1 MNSENNTKFILALPK
16 GRILEKAIPILKR
29 AGIEPEPAFFE
40 ESDRRLQFSSNHLNI
55 DIIRVRSFDVATFL
69 AYGAAHLAIAGSD
82 VLQEFNHPEI
92 YAPVDLGIGK
102 CRLVVAAQEDTVSLS
117 DQRQWSHLRVAT
129 KYPVTTRRYFAE
141 KGVQVDCIKLNGA
154 MEIAPNLGL
163 CRRIVDLV
171 ETGSTLK
178 ANGLVEIA
186 EIMTV
191 SSRFAVNR
199 AAWKMNPE
207 IIGGWITKIRKAAHK
222 RVQPEFDD
230 RVKMANK

>member
-1 MNSENNTKFILALPK
+1 MNSQNNTKLILALPK
-16 GRILEKAIPILKR
+16 GRILEQAIPILKR

-40 ESDRRLQFSSNHLNI
+40 SSDRRLQFSSNHPNI

-92 YAPVDLGIGK
+92 YAPIDLGIGK
-102 CRLVVAAQEDTVSLS
+102 CRLVVAAQEDTVSIS

-129 KYPVTTRRYFAE
+129 KYPATTRRYFAE

-171 ETGSTLK
+171 ETGSTLT

-191 SSRFAVNR
+191 SSRFVVNR

-207 IIGGWITKIRKAAHK
+207 IIGGWITKIREAVHN
-222 RVQPEFDD
+222 REQPDFND
-230 RVKMANK
+230 

>member
-1 MNSENNTKFILALPK
+1 MNSQNNNKLILALPK
-16 GRILEKAIPILKR
+16 GRILEQAIPILKR

-40 ESDRRLQFSSNHLNI
+40 SSDRRLQFSSNHSNI

-92 YAPVDLGIGK
+92 YAPIDLGIGK
-102 CRLVVAAQEDTVSLS
+102 CRLVVAAQEDTVSVS

-171 ETGSTLK
+171 ETGSTLT

-199 AAWKMNPE
+199 AAWKINPE
-207 IIGGWITKIRKAAHK
+207 IIGGWIIKIREAAQN
-222 RVQPEFDD
+222 RVQPEFND
-230 RVKMANK
+230 

>member
-1 MNSENNTKFILALPK
+1 MNSQNNTKLILALPK
-16 GRILEKAIPILKR
+16 GRILEQAIPILKR

-40 ESDRRLQFSSNHLNI
+40 SSDRRLQFSSNHPNI
-55 DIIRVRSFDVATFL
+55 NIIRVRSFDVATFL

-92 YAPVDLGIGK
+92 YAPIDLGIGK
-102 CRLVVAAQEDTVSLS
+102 CRLIVAAQKDTVSVS

-171 ETGSTLK
+171 ETGSTLT

-207 IIGGWITKIRKAAHK
+207 IIGGWITKIREATHN
-222 RVQPEFDD
+222 RVQQEFND
-230 RVKMANK
+230 

>member
-1 MNSENNTKFILALPK
+1 MNNQKYTDKLILAVPK
-16 GRILEKAIPILKR
+16 GRILEQAIPILKR

-40 ESDRRLQFSSNHLNI
+40 ASDRRLQFCSNNQNI

-82 VLQEFNHPEI
+82 VLQEFDHPDI
-92 YAPVDLGIGK
+92 YAPVDLEIGR
-102 CRLVVAAQEDTVSLS
+102 CRLVVAAQEGTVSVLE
-117 DQRQWSHLRVAT
+117 QRQWSHLRVAT
-129 KYPVTTRRYFAE
+129 KYPKITRRYFAE
-141 KGVQVDCIKLNGA
+141 KGVQVECIKLNGA

-171 ETGSTLK
+171 ETGSTLT

-186 EIMTV
+186 EIMNV

-207 IIGGWITKIRKAAHK
+207 IINGWITRIREATHYTMQQKL
-222 RVQPEFDD
+222 VD
-230 RVKMANK
+230 

>member
-1 MNSENNTKFILALPK
+1 MNSQNNTKLILALPK
-16 GRILEKAIPILKR
+16 GRILEQAIPILKL

-40 ESDRRLQFSSNHLNI
+40 SSDRRLQFSSNHPNI

-102 CRLVVAAQEDTVSLS
+102 CRLVVAAQEDTVSVS

-154 MEIAPNLGL
+154 MEIAPSLGL

-171 ETGSTLK
+171 ETGSTLA

-199 AAWKMNPE
+199 AAWKINPE
-207 IIGGWITKIRKAAHK
+207 IIGGWITKIREASQNK
-222 RVQPEFDD
+222 VQSEFN
-230 RVKMANK
+230 A

>member
-1 MNSENNTKFILALPK
+1 MNNQINNTKIILAVPK
-16 GRILEKAIPILKR
+16 GRILDQALPILKR
-29 AGIEPEPAFFE
+29 AGIEPEPAFFQA
-40 ESDRRLQFSSNHLNI
+40 SDRRLRFTSNHQNI

-82 VLQEFNHPEI
+82 VLEEFNHPEI
-92 YAPVDLGIGK
+92 YAPVDLEIGK
-102 CRLVVAAQEDTVSLS
+102 CRLVVAASKDTVSEA

-129 KYPVTTRRYFAE
+129 KYPQTTRRYFAK
-141 KGVQVDCIKLNGA
+141 KGVQVECIKLNGA

-171 ETGSTLK
+171 ETGSTLT

-199 AAWKMNPE
+199 AAWKMNPD
-207 IIGGWITKIRKAAHK
+207 IISGWISKIREAAH
-222 RVQPEFDD
+222 
-230 RVKMANK
+230 N

>member
-1 MNSENNTKFILALPK
+1 MNSQKYSDKLILAVPK
-16 GRILEKAIPILKR
+16 GRILEQAIPILKR

-40 ESDRRLQFSSNHLNI
+40 ASDRRLQFCSNNQNI

-82 VLQEFNHPEI
+82 VLQEFDHPEI
-92 YAPVDLGIGK
+92 YAPVDLEIGR
-102 CRLVVAAQEDTVSLS
+102 CRLVVAAQEGTVSVLE
-117 DQRQWSHLRVAT
+117 QRQWSHLRVAT
-129 KYPVTTRRYFAE
+129 KYPKITRRYFAE
-141 KGVQVDCIKLNGA
+141 KGVQVECIKLNGA

-171 ETGSTLK
+171 ETGSTLT

-186 EIMTV
+186 EIMNV

-207 IIGGWITKIRKAAHK
+207 IINGWITRIREATHYTMQQKL
-222 RVQPEFDD
+222 VD
-230 RVKMANK
+230 

>member
-1 MNSENNTKFILALPK
+1 MNSQKYSDKLILAVPK
-16 GRILEKAIPILKR
+16 GRILEQAIPILKR

-40 ESDRRLQFSSNHLNI
+40 ASDRRLQFCSNNQNI

-82 VLQEFNHPEI
+82 VLQEFDHPEI
-92 YAPVDLGIGK
+92 YAPVDLEIGR
-102 CRLVVAAQEDTVSLS
+102 CRLVVAAQEGTVSVLE
-117 DQRQWSHLRVAT
+117 QRQWSHLRVAT
-129 KYPVTTRRYFAE
+129 KYPKITRRYFAE
-141 KGVQVDCIKLNGA
+141 KGVQVECIKLNGA

-171 ETGSTLK
+171 ETGSTLT

-207 IIGGWITKIRKAAHK
+207 IIGDWITKIREAAHN
-222 RVQPEFDD
+222 RVQPEF
-230 RVKMANK
+230 NH

>member
-1 MNSENNTKFILALPK
+1 MSSENNTKFILALPK

-40 ESDRRLQFSSNHLNI
+40 ASDRRLQFSSNHLNI

-129 KYPVTTRRYFAE
+129 KYPATTRRYFAE

-171 ETGSTLK
+171 ETGSTLT

-207 IIGGWITKIRKAAHK
+207 IIGGWITKIRKAAHNMF
-222 RVQPEFDD
+222 QPEFND
-230 RVKMANK
+230 

>member
-1 MNSENNTKFILALPK
+1 MNSQSNTKLILALPK
-16 GRILEKAIPILKR
+16 GRILEQAIPILKR

-40 ESDRRLQFSSNHLNI
+40 SSDRRLQFSSNHSNI

-92 YAPVDLGIGK
+92 YAPIDLGIGK
-102 CRLVVAAQEDTVSLS
+102 CRLVVAAQEDTVSVS

-171 ETGSTLK
+171 ETGSTLT

-199 AAWKMNPE
+199 AAWKINPE
-207 IIGGWITKIRKAAHK
+207 IIGGWIIKIREAAQN
-222 RVQPEFDD
+222 RVQPEFND
-230 RVKMANK
+230 

>member
-16 GRILEKAIPILKR
+16 GRILEQAIPILKR

-40 ESDRRLQFSSNHLNI
+40 ASDRRLQFSSNHLNI

-171 ETGSTLK
+171 ETGATLN

-207 IIGGWITKIRKAAHK
+207 IIGGWITKIRKAAHN
-222 RVQPEFDD
+222 RVQPEFND
-230 RVKMANK
+230 

>member
-1 MNSENNTKFILALPK
+1 MNSQNNTKLILALPK
-16 GRILEKAIPILKR
+16 GRILEQAIPILKS

-40 ESDRRLQFSSNHLNI
+40 SSDRRLQFSSNHQNI

-92 YAPVDLGIGK
+92 YAPIDLGIGK
-102 CRLVVAAQEDTVSLS
+102 CRLVVAAQEDTVYVS

-171 ETGSTLK
+171 ETGSTLT

-207 IIGGWITKIRKAAHK
+207 IIGGWITKFREAA
-222 RVQPEFDD
+222 RNRLQPEFND
-230 RVKMANK
+230 

>member
-1 MNSENNTKFILALPK
+1 MNSQNNTKLILALPK
-16 GRILEKAIPILKR
+16 GRILEQAIPILKR

-40 ESDRRLQFSSNHLNI
+40 SSDRRLQFSSNHSNI

-92 YAPVDLGIGK
+92 YAPIDLGIGK
-102 CRLVVAAQEDTVSLS
+102 CRLVVAAQEDTVSVS

-171 ETGSTLK
+171 ETGSTLT

-199 AAWKMNPE
+199 AAWKVNPE
-207 IIGGWITKIRKAAHK
+207 IIGGWISKFREAA
-222 RVQPEFDD
+222 RNRLQPEFND
-230 RVKMANK
+230 

>member
-40 ESDRRLQFSSNHLNI
+40 ASDRRLQFSSNHLNI

-117 DQRQWSHLRVAT
+117 DQRQWSRLRVAT
-129 KYPVTTRRYFAE
+129 KYPATTRRYFAE

-163 CRRIVDLV
+163 CRRIVDLA

-207 IIGGWITKIRKAAHK
+207 IIGGWITRIRKAANN
-222 RVQPEFDD
+222 RVQPEFNG
-230 RVKMANK
+230 RVKMVNK

>member
-1 MNSENNTKFILALPK
+1 MNSQNNTKLILALPK
-16 GRILEKAIPILKR
+16 GRILEQAIPILKS

-40 ESDRRLQFSSNHLNI
+40 SSDRRLQFSSNHSNI

-92 YAPVDLGIGK
+92 YAPIDLGIGK
-102 CRLVVAAQEDTVSLS
+102 CRLVVAAQEDTVSVS

-171 ETGSTLK
+171 ETGSTLT

-199 AAWKMNPE
+199 AAWKINPE
-207 IIGGWITKIRKAAHK
+207 IIGDWINKVREAAQN
-222 RVQPEFDD
+222 RVQPEFND
-230 RVKMANK
+230 

>member
-1 MNSENNTKFILALPK
+1 MNSQNNTKLILALPK
-16 GRILEKAIPILKR
+16 GRILEQAIPILKR

-40 ESDRRLQFSSNHLNI
+40 SSDRRLQFSSNHPNI

-92 YAPVDLGIGK
+92 YAPIDLGIGK
-102 CRLVVAAQEDTVSLS
+102 CRLVVAAQEDTVSVL

-129 KYPVTTRRYFAE
+129 KYPVTTCRYFAE

-171 ETGSTLK
+171 ETGSTLT

-186 EIMTV
+186 EIMAV

-207 IIGGWITKIRKAAHK
+207 IIGGWITKIREAAHI
-222 RVQPEFDD
+222 RVQPEFND
-230 RVKMANK
+230 